1 MKNIFCSLT
10 LILLM
15 TVVISAQEFKIKA
28 SGSQTFNFEDKSGR
42 NQVTFFS
49 ETPLEDINGT
59 ANGIGGSI
67 SFDVANFAKTLKG
80 KLTVQVTSMN
90 TGIELRNHH
99 LQSSNWLDAAKYPE
113 ISFEIKSVSD
123 LNQIAD
129 NKLEFK
135 VKGDFTLHGITK
147 EVIASADA
155 TYLDENEQTKK
166 RAPGDLLG
174 VRAKFSVNL
183 SEYGIDNAV
192 IGSKVSEKI
201 DIGVNVVGSNAK

>member
-1 MKNIFCSLT
+1 MKNIFFSLT
-10 LILLM
+10 LILLI
-15 TVVISAQEFKIKA
+15 TIVISAQGFKIKA
-28 SGSQTFNFEDKSGR
+28 SGSQIFNFEDKGGR

-183 SEYGIDNAV
+183 SDYGVDNAV
-192 IGSKVSEKI
+192 IGNKVSEKI
-201 DIGVNVVGSNAK
+201 EVGVNVIGSNKK

>member
-1 MKNIFCSLT
+1 MNRKLSSFAVVF
-10 LILLM
+10 LIA
-15 TVVISAQEFKIKA
+15 TVISAQGFKVKA
-28 SGSQTFNFEDKSGR
+28 SGTQTFNFEDKNGR

-49 ETPLEDINGT
+49 TTPLEDINGT
-59 ANGIGGSI
+59 ANGIGGSV

-99 LQSSNWLDAAKYPE
+99 LQSANWLDAAKYPE

-123 LNQIAD
+123 LNPAAD

-135 VKGDFTLHGITK
+135 VKGNFTLHGVTK
-147 EVIASADA
+147 EVIATADA
-155 TYLDENEQTKK
+155 TYLDENEQTRK

-174 VRAKFSVNL
+174 VRAKFSINL
-183 SEYGIDNAV
+183 SDYDVDNAI
-192 IGSKVSEKI
+192 IGNKVSEKI
-201 DIGVNVVGSNAK
+201 DVGVNVIGSNKK